1 MNEDD
6 FTVLVAIM
14 LNHVDLR
21 TIGPQGE
28 GFASY
33 YVQEARELIE
43 FYRTKLHQEEGEVA
57 E

>member
-1 MNEDD
+1 VNEDD